1 MRLHAASLH
10 YFDTVRRAGSIRE
23 AARRLNVASSAVNRQ
38 ILKLEDEIGAIL
50 FERIPGGV
58 RLSAAGEALAR
69 HVVVVLQDFER
80 ARGEIE
86 GLKGARIGH
95 VNVVTVEG
103 LTGTFLPSALGIL
116 HERAPRITVNAATQG
131 SDGIAEMLIKGHSDI
146 GIGFD
151 MQRQPELRQVAVAR
165 FRVGIVACGKHPLAG
180 KTTVSL
186 NDCIGQT
193 LILPDASLSLHRFVR
208 SLVAELRPH
217 EQAFVTS
224 SSVQLMHRLALAGVG
239 ISFQTRLGLEAE
251 IDRQELVH
259 IPLIRH
265 GEPVWSE
272 LGIYVRAGRSLAPS
286 VDLALSIFADH
297 LVDVASKSPPDAKT
311 ASP

>member
-1 MRLHAASLH
+1 MRLHAASLY

-38 ILKLEDEIGAIL
+38 ILKLEEEIGSVL
-50 FERIPGGV
+50 FERVPGGV
-58 RLSAAGEALAR
+58 RLTAAGEALAR

-86 GLKGARIGH
+86 GLKGARTGH

-103 LTGTFLPSALGIL
+103 LTGTFLPSALRLL
-116 HERAPRITVNAATQG
+116 HDRAPRITVNAATEG
-131 SDGIAEMLIKGHSDI
+131 SDGIAQTLIEGQADI

-151 MQRQPELRQVAVAR
+151 IQRQPELRQVAVAR
-165 FRVGIVACGKHPLAG
+165 FRVGVVVAGTHPLAQ

-186 NDCIGQT
+186 NDCIGHT

-208 SLVAELRPH
+208 ALVAELRPH

-239 ISFQTRLGLEAE
+239 ISFQTQLGLEAE
-251 IDRQELVH
+251 IARNDLAHVPLV
-259 IPLIRH
+259 RH

-286 VDLALSIFADH
+286 VDLALSIMADH
-297 LVDVASKSPPDAKT
+297 LVDVARRTQS
-311 ASP
+311 